1 MTAQPKATLIE
12 MLNPLAANHHP
23 ALLEAQKPRRTS
35 SARPEAA
42 LQAQTRRP
50 APGPRT
56 FSRNRF
62 FWLFERP
69 EAAKTRRR
77 AARIRGILRQLCG
90 TPKPA
95 AEIVGERVLADGQ
108 VHLRY
113 HIEDLGYTR
122 TAALSSLEAAALRYA
137 LHRSG
142 KSSLSH
148 EERSLVEEALGRLN
162 QSMGISVELLEQ
174 SASSPPPG

>member
-1 MTAQPKATLIE
+1 V
-12 MLNPLAANHHP
+12 NPEVDLDALLAALIL
-23 ALLEAQKPRRTS
+23 A
-35 SARPEAA
+35 
-42 LQAQTRRP
+42 
-50 APGPRT
+50 PRT

-69 EAAKTRRR
+69 EAAKVRRR
-77 AARIRGILRQLCG
+77 AARVRGILRQLAG

-113 HIEDLGYTR
+113 RVEDLGYTR
-122 TAALSSLEAAALRYA
+122 TAALSSLEAATLRYA

-142 KSSLSH
+142 RSALAY
-148 EERSLVEEALGRLN
+148 EERAAVEEALARLN
-162 QSMGISVELLEQ
+162 QSLGVGTELLGA
-174 SASSPPPG
+174 STSSPPPG